1 MTTQPSATSVGL
13 HTDFHDYYD
22 HQFAASWQRPERVF
36 ERVSTQ
42 GMDRKEMLAYMSSL
56 GLTTP
61 RYGTVAHLVPHL
73 REAYG
78 VAEPFAEIVVYLDP
92 RTHAGEGKVKV
103 TLDEA
108 LAQYPEH
115 LASEH
120 IANTPTGLG
129 RTLRYLR
136 IGKRQFW
143 LRYTSLDDWR
153 SNCGEV
159 EIEVLCEKKS
169 RSQDE
174 GVAIPY
180 PLFAV
185 DFVHAGNLLYAIDFN
200 TAPGLRGTG
209 LEKLISAREVYE
221 EIAGAVRGGK

>member
-1 MTTQPSATSVGL
+1 MASNTLNVGL

-22 HQFAASWQRPERVF
+22 HCFAGHWQRPERIF

-42 GMDRKEMLAYMSSL
+42 GMDRKEMLAYMASL
-56 GLTTP
+56 GLQTP
-61 RYGTVAHLVPHL
+61 RYGKVSWLVPHL
-73 REAYG
+73 RQEWGDLACL
-78 VAEPFAEIVVYLDP
+78 AEVVVYTDP
-92 RTHAGEGKVKV
+92 KAHAGEGKVKL

-108 LAQYPEH
+108 QAQYPDH

-120 IANTPTGLG
+120 IPNTPNGTGQ
-129 RTLRYLR
+129 TLRYLR
-136 IGKRQFW
+136 VGKRQFW

-159 EIEVLCEKKS
+159 EIEVLCEEKPLAAGD
-169 RSQDE
+169 RSP
-174 GVAIPY
+174 VPYPLY

-185 DFVHAGNLLYAIDFN
+185 DFVRAADKLIAIDFN

-209 LEKLISAREVYE
+209 LEERLMPQAVYE
-221 EIAGAVRGGK
+221 EIAGAIRN